1 MTRMR
6 EVMAIL
12 AVSTLLTGCST
23 LQGVGTDENVRRAT
37 SLGRIGCTVLATEVP
52 EYVPQAQ
59 QALTGAKGILSGSPT
74 VEQLA
79 IAFNGLPARTRGYAT
94 LVVMELSDELGAQG
108 VIDPT
113 SDAHQLASAFITG
126 CEQALIANAS

>member
-1 MTRMR
+1 MTRMQ
-6 EVMAIL
+6 EVMAVL
-12 AVSTLLTGCST
+12 VVGATLTGCAAQQWSSQDT
-23 LQGVGTDENVRRAT
+23 IRRAT
-37 SLGRIGCTVLATEVP
+37 SLGRIGCTVLATEAP

-108 VIDPT
+108 VIDPS

-126 CEQALIANAS
+126 CEQALIANAG